1 MAKVTYR
8 LLSRDEV
15 QSVMPPMATIMEV
28 VEDGLRAHGRREVVL
43 PPKSHIHLDDR
54 YNGHFN
60 VLVGWSGPVDTAGVK
75 VVGDYVD
82 NYRHGLPSEVGLLT
96 LFDPRIGIPK
106 AIMDATDITTH
117 RTGAVTGIGAKYL
130 ARKSSKIVG
139 HLGAR
144 GSAFSNIESL
154 MQVFDMEEVRITSKR
169 PETRERLADEI
180 RSRLAL
186 NAVACD
192 SAEDTVRDAD
202 IVVEATRLEKAAV
215 LIDDA
220 WLKPDCLLVTYGWV
234 MATDPATVQRA
245 SKVVVD
251 DWEQCCKGGQLYPM
265 IENGELTRDSLHGE
279 IGEVVA
285 GAVSGREDGDGIIV
299 YWHRGFAISDIMLGS
314 RVLGEAENRGVG
326 TVTTLFDREDE

>member
-154 MQVFDMEEVRITSKR
+154 MQVFDIEEVRITSKR

-202 IVVEATRLEKAAV
+202 IVVEATRLEKPAV
-215 LIDDA
+215 LVDDA

-265 IENGELTRDSLHGE
+265 IESGELTRASLHGE

-314 RVLGEAENRGVG
+314 RVLGEAERRSVG

>member
-154 MQVFDMEEVRITSKR
+154 MQVFDIKEVRITSKR
-169 PETRERLADEI
+169 PETRERLAGEI
-180 RSRLAL
+180 RSRLSL

-192 SAEDTVRDAD
+192 NAEDTVRDAD
-202 IVVEATRLEKAAV
+202 IVVEATRLEKPAV

-265 IENGELTRDSLHGE
+265 IESGELTRDSLHGE

-314 RVLGEAENRGVG
+314 RVLGEAESRSVG

>member
-15 QSVMPPMATIMEV
+15 QSVMPPMGTIMEV

-43 PPKSHIHLDDR
+43 PPKSHIDLDDR

-60 VLVGWSGPVDTAGVK
+60 ILVGWSEPVDTAGVK
-75 VVGDYVD
+75 VVGDYVE
-82 NYRHGLPSEVGLLT
+82 NYKYGLPSEVALLT
-96 LFDPRIGIPK
+96 LFDPRVGIPK
-106 AIMDATDITTH
+106 AIMDATDVTTR

-144 GSAFSNIESL
+144 GTAFSNIESL
-154 MQVFDMEEVRITSKR
+154 MQTFEIEEVRINSKR
-169 PETRERLADEI
+169 PETREKLAEEI
-180 RSRLAL
+180 RSRLSL
-186 NAVACD
+186 NAVAFD
-192 SAEDTVRDAD
+192 SAEDTVRGAD
-202 IVVEATRLEKAAV
+202 IVIEATRLEKPTV
-215 LIDDA
+215 LIKDE

-234 MATDPATVQRA
+234 MATDPATVKRA

-251 DWEQCCKGGQLYPM
+251 DWEQCCKGGQLYPI
-265 IENGELTRDSLHGE
+265 IESGELTRDAVHGE
-279 IGEVVA
+279 IGEVVN
-285 GAVSGREDGDGIIV
+285 GAVSGRESGDGIIV

-314 RVLGEAENRGVG
+314 RILREAEDRGVG
-326 TVTTLFDREDE
+326 AVMTLFDREEE